1 MGPKMPYLGIFDKN
15 KSHLDIFGLEFKL
28 QSYFKSAPSNF
39 TSWEIL
45 RKKKIPKFVTKNA

>member
-1 MGPKMPYLGIFDKN
+1 MPYLGIFNKN

-28 QSYFKSAPSNF
+28 YSYFKSAPSNF
-39 TSWEIL
+39 TSWKIL